1 MAKASRKTQQSLVLG
16 IGFAVVATVTWVL
29 VSVTSTK
36 QPQAFGAT
44 QSEPEVDVSIVN
56 DRTSAASP
64 EMSWINESQLEID
77 RLTTL
82 IENLSKSVEAQK
94 TEHAQKLEEL
104 TSNYDDVIVQQ
115 AQKIE
120 ALELAAETPKTAS
133 SQQQLLTPDYSNTG
147 SEFIQRRSNNGV
159 TPLSSSTDTR
169 RNNKNNNQSD
179 QTETPAV
186 QKSFGQTFK
195 LASVENGNA
204 GTKVRNTLKD
214 YVPAGSYVSATVL
227 SGADAA
233 TNVADRENPIPVLF
247 RVTGAAITAGNGSK
261 NAKVNLKGCT
271 VQGTAMGDLS
281 SERVQVRLI
290 SMTCLK
296 RGGEVLET
304 QVSGYMTG
312 RGKSGVRGHVVSR
325 EGGLVTNAAI
335 AGALNGLAGAV
346 SGASG
351 GDAKSVTDLGSIATK
366 AASAAGA
373 GGVQE
378 AAATLSE
385 YYIKRAEQYQPVVTL
400 NPGTQ
405 VDLVFLE
412 GVSLK

>member
-1 MAKASRKTQQSLVLG
+1 MAKASRKSQQSIILG
-16 IGFAVVATVTWVL
+16 IGLIVVASVTWVM
-29 VSVTSTK
+29 VSMTSSK
-36 QPQAFGAT
+36 QQQAFGAA
-44 QSEPEVDVSIVN
+44 QKEPEVDVSIVS

-64 EMSWINESQLEID
+64 EMSWINDSQLEID
-77 RLTTL
+77 RLADL
-82 IENLSKSVEAQK
+82 IQNLNESVKAQETKSA
-94 TEHAQKLEEL
+94 EEL
-104 TSNYDDVIVQQ
+104 KELTENYDGVIVQQ
-115 AQKIE
+115 AAKIK
-120 ALELAAETPKTAS
+120 ALEEAVKAKSNTS
-133 SQQQLLTPDYSNTG
+133 SQSQLLTPDYSNTG
-147 SEFIQRRSNNGV
+147 SEFIQRRSNNGI
-159 TPLSSSTDTR
+159 TPISGPSNVR
-169 RNNKNNNQSD
+169 GNNPNGNQSN
-179 QTETPAV
+179 QELAGTPDR
-186 QKSFGQTFK
+186 SFGHTFK
-195 LASVENGNA
+195 LASVANDGA
-204 GTKVRNTLKD
+204 GKKVRNTLKE

-247 RVTGAAITAGNGSK
+247 RVTGAAVTAGNGRQ

-296 RGGEVLET
+296 RSGEVIET

-346 SGASG
+346 NGASG
-351 GDAKSVTDLGSIATK
+351 TDKNINDIGSLATR

>member
-1 MAKASRKTQQSLVLG
+1 MAKASRKSQQSIILG
-16 IGFAVVATVTWVL
+16 IGLIVVATVTWVM
-29 VSVTSTK
+29 VSMTSSK
-36 QPQAFGAT
+36 QQQAFGAA
-44 QSEPEVDVSIVN
+44 QNEPEVDVSIVS

-64 EMSWINESQLEID
+64 EMSWINDSQLEID
-77 RLTTL
+77 RLADL
-82 IENLSKSVEAQK
+82 IQNLNESVKAQETKSA
-94 TEHAQKLEEL
+94 EEL
-104 TSNYDDVIVQQ
+104 KELTENYDGVIVQQ
-115 AQKIE
+115 AAKIK
-120 ALELAAETPKTAS
+120 ALEEAVKAKSSAS
-133 SQQQLLTPDYSNTG
+133 SQSQLLTPDYSNTG
-147 SEFIQRRSNNGV
+147 SEFIQRRSNNGI
-159 TPLSSSTDTR
+159 TPISGPSNVR
-169 RNNKNNNQSD
+169 GNNPNGNQSN
-179 QTETPAV
+179 QEIAGIPER
-186 QKSFGQTFK
+186 SFGQTFK
-195 LASVENGNA
+195 LASVADDSA
-204 GTKVRNTLKD
+204 GKKVRNTLKE

-247 RVTGAAITAGNGSK
+247 RVTGAAVTAGNGRQ

-296 RGGEVLET
+296 RSGEIIET

-346 SGASG
+346 NGASG
-351 GDAKSVTDLGSIATK
+351 TDKNINDIGSLATR